1 MMGTSSFFSPYI
13 LVARNKKKVTMNK
26 LYSYAGKLQRVDL
39 TKEQITE
46 EKLDKETG
54 KPLPDTLRRFDLE
67 HTIPELWE
75 R

>member
-1 MMGTSSFFSPYI
+1 
-13 LVARNKKKVTMNK
+13 MNK
-26 LYSYAGKLQRVDL
+26 LYGYAGKLLRVDL

>member
-1 MMGTSSFFSPYI
+1 
-13 LVARNKKKVTMNK
+13 MNK
-26 LYSYAGKLQRVDL
+26 LYGYAGKLLRVDL
-39 TKEQITE
+39 TNEQITE

-54 KPLPDTLRRFDLE
+54 KPLPDTLRHYGLE